1 MATNYKFMF
10 EPQKEKDQDREYSI
24 QIYIA
29 FDNF

>member
-1 MATNYKFMF
+1 MATNDKFML

>member
-1 MATNYKFMF
+1 MPTNAMF
-10 EPQKEKDQDREYSI
+10 TLEPQKEKDQDTEYSI